1 MVSCCKYIK
10 NIIKEI
16 DCFGT
21 LITFQINNDYDY
33 KSLMGGISTILYSLF
48 AFGYILYM
56 SYRFFFKLDVNFI
69 YSNKIVDSGPFINL
83 TDIQF
88 YFAFGV
94 RYSDNGKPAILD
106 TNKFFNYFI
115 YTIEWVEENDK
126 KLTPVGIKQCEEK
139 DFAEEFLDSF
149 QVNELQ
155 KMYCP
160 IINSSV
166 NFTLEGL
173 YTDHYYKYMIIETRL
188 TDYAMNNLEELY
200 KFIEKNPLEAMI
212 YFTDSAIDYSSK
224 NNYLPGYI
232 NYLYKELDVTFE
244 KKTQIF
250 ISSIEFVAD
259 ENLLFS
265 NGKKKVDSM
274 FDNADDSF
282 KYFRDRVALKQN
294 MIQKFVLKASPKII
308 QLNRSYQKFPAFVA
322 DVSGILE
329 EILSLILLFVNV
341 IERKAVDRKLVQKM
355 LKFKGSK
362 YYDVKYMN
370 KIFKLDD
377 MDENIKSLI
386 NKENLTIE
394 RKGQITS
401 NRKSINNILFERKFN
416 LPITFTRNRTN
427 KESIRSLSKK
437 YYINDKIEEE
447 NQENILNSSRPI
459 INEKQEE
466 EKNKQSLLKLRDI
479 KSENSNNN
487 EQQSD
492 NINIESISSY
502 KSNNEKEKNFQTFVH
517 YNFYPKEN
525 DNLDFNIKI
534 KNNENENNSFFEKIK
549 TEDNLN
555 NNRNNNIFKN
565 NIKDVNIND
574 NDDENLGK
582 FSPIEYIFSS
592 FFYCSKKR
600 KRRHFIIK
608 KCEYKIHYYLDIY
621 TYIKKMQ
628 EIDLLK
634 YCLFDDNQ
642 INLFK
647 YLSTPPIKISEKNKG
662 IYKEF
667 EEQQVNCM
675 KIDKKEVDG
684 LFSSYLEI
692 AKKNDLTF
700 EDVKL
705 LRLVKAEIEFLD

>member
-1 MVSCCKYIK
+1 MVSCYKFIK
-10 NIIKEI
+10 NFIKEI

-21 LITFQINNDYDY
+21 LITFQINHDYDY
-33 KSLMGGISTILYSLF
+33 KSLMGGISTIIYSLF
-48 AFGYILYM
+48 SIGYILYM

-88 YFAFGV
+88 NFAFGV
-94 RYSDNGKPAILD
+94 RYSDNGKSAILE
-106 TNKFFNYFI
+106 TKKFFNYFI

-126 KLTPVGIKQCEEK
+126 NPKPIGIKQCEEK

-149 QVNELQ
+149 QVNDLY

-160 IINSSV
+160 IINNTV

-200 KFIEKNPLEAMI
+200 KFIEKTPLEAMI

-259 ENLLFS
+259 ENLFFS

-282 KYFRDRVALKQN
+282 KYFRDRVALNQN

-308 QLNRSYQKFPAFVA
+308 QLNRSYQKLPAFVA

-329 EILSLILLFVNV
+329 EILTLILLFVNI
-341 IERKAVDRKLVQKM
+341 IERKAVDRKLIQKM

-362 YYDVKYMN
+362 YYDIKYMN
-370 KIFKLDD
+370 KIFKLDE

-394 RKGQITS
+394 RKGQIIS
-401 NRKSINNILFERKFN
+401 NRKSINKILFERKFN
-416 LPITFTRNRTN
+416 LPINFPRNRTN
-427 KESIRSLSKK
+427 KESIKSLTKK
-437 YYINDKIEEE
+437 YNISDKIDEE
-447 NQENILNSSRPI
+447 NLENILDSSRPI
-459 INEKQEE
+459 INENQEE
-466 EKNKQSLLKLRDI
+466 EKNKQLLKLKDI
-479 KSENSNNN
+479 KSESSKNN
-487 EQQSD
+487 EQSD
-492 NINIESISSY
+492 NINIENISSY
-502 KSNNEKEKNFQTFVH
+502 KSNDEKEKNFQTFVH
-517 YNFYPKEN
+517 QNFYPKEN
-525 DNLDFNIKI
+525 DKLNLNIKI
-534 KNNENENNSFFEKIK
+534 KNNEYEKSDRFFEIFK
-549 TEDNLN
+549 TEENLN
-555 NNRNNNIFKN
+555 HDKN
-565 NIKDVNIND
+565 KNIKQYNKDIYINE
-574 NDDENLGK
+574 DENFGK
-582 FSPIEYIFSS
+582 FSLCEYICSS
-592 FFYCSKKR
+592 YFFCSKKR
-600 KRRHFIIK
+600 KMRHLIIK

-634 YCLFDDNQ
+634 YCLFDENQ
-642 INLFK
+642 MNLFK

-667 EEQQVNCM
+667 EEQQVNYM
-675 KIDKKEVDG
+675 KIDNKEVDG